1 MLTRLFGR
9 GVVHG
14 ALQRTAGL
22 RGLSSSAGL
31 DTIIDPSFEL
41 TSDQRAIQSTA
52 LQFALNE
59 FRPRMAEWDQA
70 EVFPRDIVKQCVQL
84 GFGGLYISTDDG
96 GAGLSRL
103 ETSVV
108 IEALAQGCVSTTA
121 MISIHNM
128 VASMLA
134 KFGDQQLKKRYLQRL
149 IDFDLMASYCLTE
162 PGSGSDAAS
171 LATTAV
177 RDGDDYIG
185 KLDFCR
191 QTPR

>member
-1 MLTRLFGR
+1 MLSRFFGR
-9 GVVHG
+9 TSGVF
-14 ALQRTAGL
+14 QRSA
-22 RGLSSSAGL
+22 RQLSNGMG
-31 DTIIDPSFEL
+31 TIIDPSFEL

-59 FRPRMAEWDQA
+59 FRPRMSEWDQA
-70 EVFPRDIVKQCVQL
+70 EVFPRDVVKKCIQL
-84 GFGGLYISTDDG
+84 GFGGLYISPEDG

-134 KFGDQQLKKRYLQRL
+134 KFGDQQLKERFLQKL

-177 RDGDDYIG
+177 RDGDYYIG
-185 KLDFCR
+185 KLR
-191 QTPR
+191 LLTK